1 LAIRFVNRGVMDA
14 TFRELLR
21 GKKAH
26 VDPVAS
32 LADIPA
38 ATAGRTVAGY
48 PHSVWQ
54 IVGHMN
60 YWMDYELRRI
70 AGERP
75 TYPERAV
82 ESWPTSVSP
91 ASDDEWRGERD
102 RLAALIEKLADLSE
116 SSPAALE
123 ALVDSAHEPPGKPYS
138 LEAVLWQTLVHN
150 SYHAG
155 QIALLLRCFGLWP
168 PKSGSDSW

>member
-1 LAIRFVNRGVMDA
+1 MDA
-14 TFRELLR
+14 TFRELLH
-21 GKKAH
+21 GKNAH
-26 VDPVAS
+26 VDPIAS

-38 ATAGRTVAGY
+38 GVAGKTVDGY

-75 TYPERAV
+75 AYPEHAIQ
-82 ESWPTSVSP
+82 SWPFSVSP
-91 ASDDEWRGERD
+91 SSEEEWRNERD
-102 RLAALIEKLADLSE
+102 RLAALIDKLSALSE
-116 SSPAALE
+116 TPPE
-123 ALVDSAHEPPGKPYS
+123 ALSTTVDSTNEAPEAKGYS
-138 LEAVLWQTLVHN
+138 LEALLWQTLVHN

-155 QIALLLRCFGLWP
+155 QIALLLRCLGPWP
-168 PKSGSDSW
+168 PKTGGDSW

>member
-1 LAIRFVNRGVMDA
+1 MDA
-14 TFRELLR
+14 TFRELLH

-26 VDPVAS
+26 VDPIAS

-38 ATAGRTVAGY
+38 RVAAKTVDGY

-75 TYPERAV
+75 AYPEHAIQ
-82 ESWPTSVSP
+82 SWPFSQSP
-91 ASDDEWRGERD
+91 SSEEEWRNERD
-102 RLAALIEKLADLSE
+102 RMAALIDKLSALSE
-116 SSPAALE
+116 TPPETLRTTVDCTNE
-123 ALVDSAHEPPGKPYS
+123 ASEAKGYS

-155 QIALLLRCFGLWP
+155 QIAVLLRCLGLWP
-168 PKSGSDSW
+168 PKTGGDSW

>member
-1 LAIRFVNRGVMDA
+1 MMDS

-32 LADIPA
+32 LADVPA
-38 ATAGRTVAGY
+38 DIASKTIDGY

-54 IVGHMN
+54 IVAHMN
-60 YWMDYELRRI
+60 YWMEYELRRI

-75 TYPERAV
+75 AYPEHAID
-82 ESWPTSVSP
+82 SWPSSVSP
-91 ASDDEWRGERD
+91 VGEEEWKNEQD
-102 RLAALIEKLADLSE
+102 RLAALLAKLSALSE
-116 SSPAALE
+116 ATPETLSAT
-123 ALVDSAHEPPGKPYS
+123 VDSTNEAPEAKGYS

-155 QIALLLRCFGLWP
+155 QIAVLLRCHGLWP
-168 PKSGSDSW
+168 PKTGGDSW

>member
-1 LAIRFVNRGVMDA
+1 MMDE

-32 LADIPA
+32 LADVPA
-38 ATAGRTVAGY
+38 AVAGKTVAGY

-60 YWMDYELRRI
+60 YWMDYEMRRI

-75 TYPERAV
+75 AYPEHAI

-91 ASDDEWRGERD
+91 ASDEEWKSERD
-102 RLAALIEKLADLSE
+102 RLAVLIDQLAALSE
-116 SSPAALE
+116 SAPEVLNAP
-123 ALVDSAHEPPGKPYS
+123 VDSANEAPASNPYS

-155 QIALLLRCFGLWP
+155 QIALLLRCLGLWP
-168 PKSGSDSW
+168 PRTGGDSW